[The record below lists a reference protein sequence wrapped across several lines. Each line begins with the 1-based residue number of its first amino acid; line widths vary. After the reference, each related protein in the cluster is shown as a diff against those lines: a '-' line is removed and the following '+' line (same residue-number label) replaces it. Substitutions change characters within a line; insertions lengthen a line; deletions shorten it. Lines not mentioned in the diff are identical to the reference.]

1 MPEILPDGP
10 DTGALT
16 CPVRHTDLH
25 SVDQS
30 ASLHSMSNSATE
42 AGGLREVRRRETER
56 RISRRA
62 LRLTAERGF
71 DGFTVE
77 ELAEVVGISRRTF
90 FNYFPS
96 KEDALL
102 GNPHESLSAAA
113 RETFLAGGPD
123 GSLLPDLVELIASA
137 NDGQDVELADI
148 KLFHQVLEREQR
160 LVPMFM
166 KRFAARAREIAEL
179 AAEREGTTA
188 DDRRIQLAVELM
200 GALLGRSF
208 KQLVEE
214 DAVAPLG
221 DVLRV
226 NLAAARALLS

>member
-1 MPEILPDGP
+1 
-10 DTGALT
+10 
-16 CPVRHTDLH
+16 
-25 SVDQS
+25 
-30 ASLHSMSNSATE
+30 MSNSATKV
-42 AGGLREVRRRETER
+42 AGLREVRRRETER
-56 RISRRA
+56 RINRHA
-62 LRLTAERGF
+62 LRLTVERGF

-102 GNPHESLSAAA
+102 GNPHDVLPPAELKI
-113 RETFLAGGPD
+113 FLGGGPA
-123 GSLLPDLVELIASA
+123 GSLLPDLVSLIASV
-137 NDGQDVELADI
+137 NGGEDVDPADL

-166 KRFAARAREIAEL
+166 KRFATRAREIAEF
-179 AAEREGTTA
+179 AARREGTTP
-188 DDRRIQLAVELM
+188 DDPRIQLAVELV

-208 KQLVEE
+208 NQLAEN

-221 DVLRV
+221 DVLHA
-226 NLAAARALLS
+226 NLTAARALLA